1 MAEKTI
7 FDTIIPIAIIIFF
20 VFIIGGAFSGPI
32 LKFWNWIKGLFEPSE
47 IKSDPSGPSMIVYE
61 R

>member
-1 MAEKTI
+1 MKWYQ
-7 FDTIIPIAIIIFF
+7 
-20 VFIIGGAFSGPI
+20 
-32 LKFWNWIKGLFEPSE
+32 KFGNWIKGLFEPSE